1 MLMVT
6 KEGTVPCL
14 QDHFDLRCDL
24 LLLLQC
30 EPVAN
35 VVDLVVLVEPL
46 SVGQADEAFDKF
58 VSP

>member
-1 MLMVT
+1 M
-6 KEGTVPCL
+6 PCL